1 MSARIRTA
9 ATAVRDWILSPVTM
23 VAAVLVA
30 VAAGLSLWLSP
41 PCTLRD
47 APALAVTEGFV
58 EIPAEH
64 RAAADAAAADFKD
77 YRWADGCHSFVR
89 TPRGAVYWV
98 MPGGVPNINT
108 WEVGRRGWPKG
119 GCLSP
124 TTPDYEPCDRN
135 GVPVC
140 GVGGSYGPGITDGLW
155 QNVSDPRPQR
165 VPA

>member
-77 YRWADGCHSFVR
+77 YRWVEGCHAYVR
-89 TPRGAVYWV
+89 TLRGAVYWV
-98 MPGGVPNINT
+98 APGGSPNVNT
-108 WEVGRRGWPKG
+108 WEVGHRGWPKG
-119 GCLSP
+119 GCVTAIEP
-124 TTPDYEPCDRN
+124 AVEPCDAN

-140 GVGGSYGPGITDGLW
+140 GTNGGYMPGITDGQW
-155 QNVSDPRPQR
+155 TS
-165 VPA
+165 VPATSR